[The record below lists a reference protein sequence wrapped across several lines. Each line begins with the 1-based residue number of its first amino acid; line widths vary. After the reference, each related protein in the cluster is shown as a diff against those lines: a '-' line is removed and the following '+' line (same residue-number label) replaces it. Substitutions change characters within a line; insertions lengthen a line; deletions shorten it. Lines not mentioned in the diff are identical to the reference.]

1 MSATR
6 PTTLNQLLAYHHAR
20 YARPNQLN
28 CKVDGHWRGY
38 SSDEIGERVRRRALG
53 LYSLGVRKGDT
64 VGLLAEN
71 SPDWVMMDYAILAC
85 GAAGVPLYITQITQ
99 QIDYILKD
107 AEVAVLI
114 VSSQALFEKV
124 KPLILQ
130 AYIKY
135 VVIFSAFETGE
146 KIVTLE
152 QLERAGAELD
162 LQQPS
167 LYDTLRNAVKPDD
180 VATLMYTSGTT
191 GTPKGV
197 VLTHWNLTS
206 NAIDGGADFEWS
218 PATDVIFSFLPLTHI
233 FEKTMINMYLYNG
246 VPVWFAESLE
256 KIAENLLEVKPT
268 IMSSVPRMLEKV
280 YDRILLKGSQLTG
293 VKKHLFDWSLELAK
307 QFDPWVDHSMVFRLK
322 LTIARAL
329 VFSKWR
335 AAVGGCIRF
344 IVSGSAPLHPDLA
357 RVFIAAGLPIVQ
369 GYGLTETSPIVT
381 VNRRDRNKLGST
393 GLPIDNVEVKIA
405 DDGEILVRGPNVMKG
420 FFKAPERTAE
430 VFVDGWFKTGD
441 VGYLDSDGFLFITDR
456 KKDLIKKSSG
466 KFIAPGPLEA
476 ALRTS
481 RYIEHAAVI
490 GEARK
495 FAIAILFPKF
505 PNLHAWAKALNI
517 PFTNNTELVNNPHV
531 QLLFE
536 EEVNRVNLDFNKWE
550 RIIKFI
556 ISDHELTIAD
566 GQLTPTMKLKRR
578 IIEQQFRQQI
588 DELYARYEHLEVHE
602 H

>member
-1 MSATR
+1 
-6 PTTLNQLLAYHHAR
+6 
-20 YARPNQLN
+20 
-28 CKVDGHWRGY
+28 
-38 SSDEIGERVRRRALG
+38 
-53 LYSLGVRKGDT
+53 
-64 VGLLAEN
+64 
-71 SPDWVMMDYAILAC
+71 
-85 GAAGVPLYITQITQ
+85 
-99 QIDYILKD
+99 
-107 AEVAVLI
+107 
-114 VSSQALFEKV
+114 
-124 KPLILQ
+124 
-130 AYIKY
+130 
-135 VVIFSAFETGE
+135 
-146 KIVTLE
+146 
-152 QLERAGAELD
+152 
-162 LQQPS
+162 
-167 LYDTLRNAVKPDD
+167 
-180 VATLMYTSGTT
+180 MYTSGTT

-233 FEKTMINMYLYNG
+233 FEKTMINMYMYNG

-293 VKKHLFDWSLELAK
+293 MKKHLFDWSLALAK

-322 LTIARAL
+322 LAIARAL

-505 PNLHAWAKALNI
+505 PNLQAWAKALNI
-517 PFTNNTELVNNPHV
+517 PFTNNTELVNNPQV

-588 DELYARYEHLEVHE
+588 DELYARYEHLEVHD